1 MIGEI
6 WTSTLSVRPDGD
18 VVLDTVLASS
28 AYQHGLEPGMNRL
41 MLAATA
47 SQGSERVNP
56 ALRVPYALQAMVM
69 APSLL
74 EGLAA
79 DLWRSICGAPEL
91 EQLRGR
97 LFS

>member
-1 MIGEI
+1 MGEI

-18 VVLDTVLASS
+18 VVLDTVLVNS
-28 AYQHGLEPGMNRL
+28 AYQHGVEPGMNRL

-47 SQGSERVNP
+47 SQGSGQVNP
-56 ALRVPYALQAMVM
+56 TLRVPYALQAMVM

-74 EGLAA
+74 EGLAF
-79 DLWRSICGAPEL
+79 DLWRSISGAPEL

>member
-1 MIGEI
+1 MSGHI

-18 VVLDTVLASS
+18 ICLDTVLCPA
-28 AYQHGLEPGMNRL
+28 AYPHTLEPGMHRL

-47 SQGSERVNP
+47 SQGSENVNP
-56 ALRVPYALQAMVM
+56 ALRVPYALQAMIY
-69 APSLL
+69 APSLY

-79 DLWRSICGAPEL
+79 DLWRSITGAPEL
-91 EQLRGR
+91 ERLRGR